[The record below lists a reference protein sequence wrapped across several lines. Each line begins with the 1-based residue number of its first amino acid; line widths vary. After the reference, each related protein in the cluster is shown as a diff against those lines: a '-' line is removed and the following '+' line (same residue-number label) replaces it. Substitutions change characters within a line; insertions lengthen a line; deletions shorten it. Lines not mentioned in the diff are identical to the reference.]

1 MRYVLQSGFI
11 CLISSFESKNMVR
24 RKKNFQKNF
33 SKFFTRPGREK
44 ATSSKNFLK
53 KMPPKIGKILV
64 FLGTLYFFET
74 ELQKNRVLSNSS
86 LLFFIKN

>member
-1 MRYVLQSGFI
+1 MQGEEMAKIAPYIGKSLEKQAPPNFKIVSMRYVLQSGFI

-44 ATSSKNFLK
+44 ATSSKNCCRATIFDN
-53 KMPPKIGKILV
+53 V
-64 FLGTLYFFET
+64 
-74 ELQKNRVLSNSS
+74 
-86 LLFFIKN
+86 